1 MTNRSVNLT
10 EKQTHERAFKIGKF
24 TSAKSNIRE
33 QSFFFIIT
41 IPLSLSAIK
50 CHEILA
56 LMLLYFL
63 SLPTFLPSILV

>member
-1 MTNRSVNLT
+1 MTNKSV
-10 EKQTHERAFKIGKF
+10 QTHAHTFKIGKF
-24 TSAKSNIRE
+24 TSVKSHIRE
-33 QSFFFIIT
+33 QSFFFLIT
-41 IPLSLSAIK
+41 VPLSLSTIK